1 MKTLKSPLTFS
12 MLFLALII
20 LGTSVSAQTK
30 EEKKAAT
37 TQLVEG
43 NRYEFVAQSMSPQGG
58 RLRQLT
64 SYYFVKITADTVIA
78 DLPYV
83 GRSYSAPINTSDV
96 GINFT
101 STEFTYDVKPRK
113 KGGWDVN
120 IKPKDKPEVQQLQFT
135 LYDNGSAYLQVIS
148 TNRQTIS
155 FNGDVQPIKEKKQ
168 K

>member
-1 MKTLKSPLTFS
+1 
-12 MLFLALII
+12 LFISLILI
-20 LGTSVSAQTK
+20 GNNVSAQTK

-64 SYYFVKITADTVIA
+64 SYYFVKITADSVIA

-83 GRSYSAPINTSDV
+83 GRSYSAPINTSDA

-101 STEFTYDVKPRK
+101 STEFTYDVQPRK

-155 FNGDVQPIKEKKQ
+155 FNGDVQPIKEKKE